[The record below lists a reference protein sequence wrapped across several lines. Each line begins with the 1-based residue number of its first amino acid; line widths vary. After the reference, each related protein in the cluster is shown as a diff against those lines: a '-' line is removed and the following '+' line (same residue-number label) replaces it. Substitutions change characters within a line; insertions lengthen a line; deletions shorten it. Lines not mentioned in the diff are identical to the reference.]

1 MKATIKF
8 RTDRATDW
16 YVTKEFADEK
26 HLDNYIGYIYRTKQG
41 YLCDEVF
48 LEYKTCDRCSYDLL
62 DEDGDVL
69 EHYCIDN
76 KLYTPNFYDSVKDA
90 EERHWDD
97 VATYNE
103 RFSGD
108 DY

>member
-1 MKATIKF
+1 MRATIKF
-8 RTDRATDW
+8 RTDKAKDW

-26 HLDNYIGYIYRTKQG
+26 HLDNYIGYICRIKQG
-41 YLCDEVF
+41 YLCDEV
-48 LEYKTCDRCSYDLL
+48 
-62 DEDGDVL
+62 
-69 EHYCIDN
+69 
-76 KLYTPNFYDSVKDA
+76 FYDSVKDA

>member
-1 MKATIKF
+1 MVHRGWKSDEKRLLLIMKATIKF

-26 HLDNYIGYIYRTKQG
+26 HLDNYIGYICRTKQG

-48 LEYKTCDRCSYDLL
+48 YD
-62 DEDGDVL
+62 
-69 EHYCIDN
+69 
-76 KLYTPNFYDSVKDA
+76 TVKDA

>member
-1 MKATIKF
+1 MGKMRLLLIMKATIKF

-26 HLDNYIGYIYRTKQG
+26 HLDNYIGYICRTKQG

-48 LEYKTCDRCSYDLL
+48 YD
-62 DEDGDVL
+62 E
-69 EHYCIDN
+69 
-76 KLYTPNFYDSVKDA
+76 VKDE
-90 EERHWDD
+90 EERFWDD

>member
-1 MKATIKF
+1 VVHRGWKSDEKRLLLIMKATIKF

-16 YVTKEFADEK
+16 YVTREFADEK
-26 HLDNYIGYIYRTKQG
+26 HLDNYIEYICRTKQG

-48 LEYKTCDRCSYDLL
+48 YD
-62 DEDGDVL
+62 
-69 EHYCIDN
+69 
-76 KLYTPNFYDSVKDA
+76 TVKDA
-90 EERHWDD
+90 EERHWDN

>member
-1 MKATIKF
+1 VVHRGWKSDEKRLLLIMKATIKF

-16 YVTKEFADEK
+16 YVTREFADEK
-26 HLDNYIGYIYRTKQG
+26 HLDNYIGYICRTKQG

-48 LEYKTCDRCSYDLL
+48 YD
-62 DEDGDVL
+62 
-69 EHYCIDN
+69 
-76 KLYTPNFYDSVKDA
+76 TVKDA
-90 EERHWDD
+90 EERHWDN

>member
-1 MKATIKF
+1 MGKMRLLLIMKATIKF

-26 HLDNYIGYIYRTKQG
+26 HLDNYIGYICRTKQG

-48 LEYKTCDRCSYDLL
+48 YD
-62 DEDGDVL
+62 
-69 EHYCIDN
+69 
-76 KLYTPNFYDSVKDA
+76 KVKDA

>member
-16 YVTKEFADEK
+16 YVTREFADEK
-26 HLDNYIGYIYRTKQG
+26 HLDNYIGYICRTKQG

-48 LEYKTCDRCSYDLL
+48 YDR
-62 DEDGDVL
+62 
-69 EHYCIDN
+69 
-76 KLYTPNFYDSVKDA
+76 VKDD

>member
-16 YVTKEFADEK
+16 YVTREFADEK
-26 HLDNYIGYIYRTKQG
+26 HLDNYIGYICRTKQG

-48 LEYKTCDRCSYDLL
+48 YD
-62 DEDGDVL
+62 E
-69 EHYCIDN
+69 
-76 KLYTPNFYDSVKDA
+76 VKDA

>member
-26 HLDNYIGYIYRTKQG
+26 HIDNYIGYICRTKQG

-48 LEYKTCDRCSYDLL
+48 YDR
-62 DEDGDVL
+62 
-69 EHYCIDN
+69 
-76 KLYTPNFYDSVKDA
+76 VKFIKNQT
-90 EERHWDD
+90 EQGEFKPK
-97 VATYNE
+97 NN
-103 RFSGD
+103 
-108 DY
+108 